1 MLDLF
6 LPHHNIGGDREMVKR
21 KCRGLFIEPDTHC
34 PDPDWIGAFALH
46 SGKQEDCEECKRL
59 KAEFDARGGKSAFP
73 ESTEE
78 DFYGRF

>member
-1 MLDLF
+1 MITHKCPHCKGRGF
-6 LPHHNIGGDREMVKR
+6 L
-21 KCRGLFIEPDTHC
+21 IEPDTHC
-34 PDPDWIGAFALH
+34 PDPDWIGGYASH
-46 SGKQEDCEECKRL
+46 EGNQEDCEECKRL